1 MDSPCIRMCALNEE
15 DVCLG
20 CGRML
25 NEITSWAS
33 YSDARRASLMAD
45 CKKRLFLLG
54 KKTASMEKP

>member
-1 MDSPCIRMCALNEE
+1 MCALNEE